1 MLKNIPRFAIRANRV
16 VSWNKRFLSDVKP
29 EEIKNQ
35 PVLNQ
40 FQSKFSNQPTT
51 TVESTLDSA
60 DKPPSFFQSEV
71 PPVVITPLTSGEK
84 PPSFFQSELPPKPFE
99 PAPTIPGNSNDIT
112 SKLPP
117 NFIPVENVKQPKIVH
132 VFRILALFSLAYI
145 GVDLVF
151 ALTPANT
158 EFISEETLQIIEKA
172 VEAES
177 KKDIDGAI
185 GFYIEALKQLD
196 EEDAEHISPCYTSCC
211 VRIAQLY
218 EHEKQYGKAI
228 QIYKEV
234 VQSYLNAFTHRS
246 DFVTLIKDESYD
258 FAILRALTI
267 AIRYAYLMPEE
278 EVNDAR
284 ELLMFTIVEAQNRV
298 IEAYPPFL
306 SVLNDI
312 NNRNILD
319 LITSDLE
326 KSLQKY
332 PEEEQERIIKEQ
344 SKIPVELP
352 LFTTEQTP
360 ENKMLGLHVKA
371 WPVFTRVL
379 INAKDLY
386 ADLSIEAGDFSA
398 GISNF
403 TSNSVI
409 IQRCF
414 DHPSRLTLTL
424 TKLGV
429 ALQMTYQSLNNNF
442 PKGKEIEIIQ
452 DNKPVKVDIESPK
465 LKSFLLDTTVSE
477 SKRIFTKV
485 LYLCDNM
492 KKQERA
498 IKSSHLGQDIAQWEA
513 MFKPALEKSEM
524 VSAASLGMIE
534 FQNGDMVESLKYFK
548 RAKVLAYKVKDQDY
562 ITDINRWID
571 EINAIEK

>member
-1 MLKNIPRFAIRANRV
+1 MNLHPIMLASCNRIPLRATRGLFR
-16 VSWNKRFLSDVKP
+16 NKRFLSENIKP
-29 EEIKNQ
+29 ESIKNQ
-35 PVLNQ
+35 STLNQ
-40 FQSKFSNQPTT
+40 FQSELQKEKIPTSQF
-51 TVESTLDSA
+51 EELKA
-60 DKPPSFFQSEV
+60 NKPPTFFQSET
-71 PPVVITPLTSGEK
+71 PPTP
-84 PPSFFQSELPPKPFE
+84 FISEVK
-99 PAPTIPGNSNDIT
+99 TNNGDNRSN
-112 SKLPP
+112 LPP
-117 NFIPVENVKQPKIVH
+117 NFVSVENVKQSKLY
-132 VFRILALFSLAYI
+132 FLFSILAKLSIAYI
-145 GVDLVF
+145 AVDIIF
-151 ALTPANT
+151 AFTSANT
-158 EFISEETLQIIEKA
+158 EYISEEVLDIIEKA
-172 VEAES
+172 VGSES
-177 KKDIDGAI
+177 KKNVNEAI
-185 GFYIEALKQLD
+185 NYYVEALKKLDD
-196 EEDAEHISPCYTSCC
+196 EEAEHISPCYTSCLI
-211 VRIAQLY
+211 RIAQLY
-218 EHEKQYGKAI
+218 EHQKNYGKAI
-228 QIYKEV
+228 LIYKELIHA
-234 VQSYLNAFTHRS
+234 YLNAFTHRD

-267 AIRYAYLMPEE
+267 AIRYAYLLPEE
-278 EVNDAR
+278 EVNNAR
-284 ELLMFTIVEAQNRV
+284 ELLMFSIVHAQNRI

-319 LITSDLE
+319 LITTDLE

-360 ENKMLGLHVKA
+360 ENKLLGLHVKA

-386 ADLSIEAGDFSA
+386 ADLSIEADDLSA
-398 GISNF
+398 AISNY

-429 ALQMTYQSLNNNF
+429 ALQMTYQTLSTNF

-452 DNKPVKVDIESPK
+452 DNKPVKVDIESPE
-465 LKSFLLDTTVSE
+465 LKTFLLDTTVSE
-477 SKRIFTKV
+477 SKRIFSKV
-485 LYLCDNM
+485 LVLCDTM

-498 IKSSHLGQDIAQWEA
+498 IKSNHLGQDIGQWEA
-513 MFKPALEKSEM
+513 MYKPALDKSEM

-534 FQNGDMVESLKYFK
+534 FQTGNLDAALKNFK
-548 RAKVLAYKVKDQDY
+548 RAKVLAYRLKDEDY
-562 ITDINRWID
+562 ITDLNRWID
-571 EINAIEK
+571 EIEK